1 MKYRRMASIGN
12 GEKAAQAKEYHD
24 MAGGLRPYPQKGRK
38 RMSKTKS
45 PITKGEAAELLQSA
59 VNYCQQAGIT
69 VQGYADNGT
78 LYLSLSG
85 LVLVQT
91 PSGLEFV
98 PVNGDTSAANVP
110 VKDGD

>member
-1 MKYRRMASIGN
+1 MKYKRTVNTGS

-24 MAGGLRPYPQKGRK
+24 MADGLRPYPQKGRK
-38 RMSKTKS
+38 RMRKTKS

-59 VNYCQQAGIT
+59 VNYCQQAGIAI
-69 VQGYADNGT
+69 QGYTDSGT

-91 PSGLEFV
+91 PNGLNFV
-98 PVNGDTSAANVP
+98 PVNGDASAANVP
-110 VKDGD
+110 AKDGD